1 MRYVKWQKYFNKTFV
16 DINIHK
22 TKYLGTTNVLQNPE
36 LVIND
41 VDADDEVEYRLEVQL
56 TNSKEYSNIG
66 TIKMTGNRGKF

>member
-66 TIKMTGNRGKF
+66 TIKMTGKRGKF